1 MCQVCPTHLYAE
13 TQHKILYCQRGFM
26 DRSTPSPVLTPL
38 KDPSDSALLRV
49 PHHYRWFT
57 EASCGPCYCSEM
69 SIPRTHLCLQKVE
82 CDGERSQKRGP
93 EPSTCSAVLP
103 ELAQCQHECQ
113 LELKKKVML
122 AGVGGGG
129 PEAQTPEETPPHLL
143 LPSISVLSLL
153 KGVMT
158 RRPSRSLLPL
168 TSLGGGTH
176 QGALCG
182 LTHRTILTPVWGLL
196 SSLLVVLPGR
206 GRWDEARRRLQDPV
220 FSSQPCIPGL
230 GSIFPPD
237 SFAGGALIHNI

>member
-1 MCQVCPTHLYAE
+1 MSSKGWSVME
-13 TQHKILYCQRGFM
+13 
-26 DRSTPSPVLTPL
+26 SVLRKGVQNP
-38 KDPSDSALLRV
+38 A
-49 PHHYRWFT
+49 
-57 EASCGPCYCSEM
+57 
-69 SIPRTHLCLQKVE
+69 
-82 CDGERSQKRGP
+82 
-93 EPSTCSAVLP
+93 
-103 ELAQCQHECQ
+103 LAQCQHECQ